1 MKVNW
6 KIKAFVAMIISTL
19 PFQSKIYCLVQKKF
33 GRYESDA
40 IKILSEAMMNTQDI
54 FTINRYN
61 QKVFELGSG
70 IELIHPLLFSLFF
83 GSVTSVDVDK
93 KFDLML
99 FRKSC
104 IEILNKMN
112 TDPRI
117 KDLAANISVEK
128 LTNFRE
134 ACFDENLLE
143 SLGITYISNFRVTD
157 FSSMKARY
165 DVFYS
170 NNTLE
175 HLKPAE
181 IKIFLEKSK
190 KISNLGAIHLH
201 RIDFSDHF
209 SHIDQSISS
218 CNFLKYSD
226 RLYNLIAGNQFVYHN
241 RLRVNDFIEIF
252 ESLGYKIIKLEKNID
267 IAALKLLDS
276 DFKLHKRF
284 VQYKKEDLAT
294 KEAIFVAQVIS

>member
-1 MKVNW
+1 VNW
-6 KIKAFVAMIISTL
+6 KIKAFVTLLISIL
-19 PFQSKIYCLVQKKF
+19 PFQSKIYSKVQQKF
-33 GRYESDA
+33 GRYEYDA
-40 IKILSEAMMNTQDI
+40 IETLFQAMVNIQDI
-54 FTINRYN
+54 VTINSCN

-70 IELIHPLLFSLFF
+70 IGLIHPLYFSLFF
-83 GSVTSVDVDK
+83 GSVTSVDVDQ

-99 FRKSC
+99 FRRKC
-104 IEILNKMN
+104 IEILDKID
-112 TDPRI
+112 TDPQI
-117 KDLAANISVEK
+117 KDLVADISIEK
-128 LTNFRE
+128 LVNFRD

-143 SLGITYISNFRVTD
+143 RLGITYISNFRVAD

-175 HLKPAE
+175 HIPVAE
-181 IKIFLEKSK
+181 IKMILEESK
-190 KISNLGAIHLH
+190 RILNPGAIHLH

-226 RLYNLIAGNQFVYHN
+226 RLHNLIAGNQFTYHN

-252 ESLGYKIIKLEKNID
+252 ESSGYQIIKLEKNID
-267 IAALKLLDS
+267 PVALGLLDS
-276 DFKLHKRF
+276 GFKLHKRF
-284 VQYKKEDLAT
+284 AQYKKEDLAT
-294 KEAIFVAQVIS
+294 QNAIFMAQVIS

>member
-1 MKVNW
+1 M
-6 KIKAFVAMIISTL
+6 
-19 PFQSKIYCLVQKKF
+19 
-33 GRYESDA
+33 
-40 IKILSEAMMNTQDI
+40 
-54 FTINRYN
+54 
-61 QKVFELGSG
+61 
-70 IELIHPLLFSLFF
+70 
-83 GSVTSVDVDK
+83 
-93 KFDLML
+93 
-99 FRKSC
+99 
-104 IEILNKMN
+104 
-112 TDPRI
+112 
-117 KDLAANISVEK
+117 
-128 LTNFRE
+128 
-134 ACFDENLLE
+134 E

-157 FSSMKARY
+157 FSSIKSRY

>member
-1 MKVNW
+1 VNW
-6 KIKAFVAMIISTL
+6 KIKGFVTLLISIL
-19 PFQSKIYCLVQKKF
+19 PFQSKIYSKVQQKF
-33 GRYESDA
+33 GRYEYDA
-40 IKILSEAMMNTQDI
+40 IETLSQAKVNIQDI
-54 FTINRYN
+54 VTINSCN

-70 IELIHPLLFSLFF
+70 IGLIHPLYFSLFF
-83 GSVTSVDVDK
+83 GSVTSVDVDQ

-99 FRKSC
+99 FRRKC
-104 IEILNKMN
+104 IEILDKID
-112 TDPRI
+112 TDPQI
-117 KDLAANISVEK
+117 KDLVANISVEK
-128 LTNFRE
+128 LNNFRD

-143 SLGITYISNFRVTD
+143 RLGITYISNFRVAG

-175 HLKPAE
+175 HIPVAE
-181 IKIFLEKSK
+181 IKMILEESK
-190 KISNLGAIHLH
+190 RILNPGAIHLH

-226 RLYNLIAGNQFVYHN
+226 RLHNLIAGNQFTYHN

-252 ESLGYKIIKLEKNID
+252 ESSGYKIIKLEKNLD
-267 IAALKLLDS
+267 LAALRLLDS
-276 DFKLHKRF
+276 GFKLDKRF

-294 KEAIFVAQVIS
+294 QDAIFVTQLIS

>member
-1 MKVNW
+1 VNW
-6 KIKAFVAMIISTL
+6 KIKAFVTLLISIL
-19 PFQSKIYCLVQKKF
+19 PFQSKIYSKVQQKF
-33 GRYESDA
+33 GRYEYDA
-40 IKILSEAMMNTQDI
+40 IETLSQAMVNIQDI
-54 FTINRYN
+54 VTINSCN

-70 IELIHPLLFSLFF
+70 IGLIHPLYFSLFF
-83 GSVTSVDVDK
+83 GSVTSVDVDQ

-99 FRKSC
+99 FRRKC
-104 IEILNKMN
+104 IEILDKID
-112 TDPRI
+112 TDPQI
-117 KDLAANISVEK
+117 KDLVANIGIEK
-128 LTNFRE
+128 LVNFRD

-143 SLGITYISNFRVTD
+143 RLGITYISNFRVVD

-175 HLKPAE
+175 HIPGAD
-181 IKIFLEKSK
+181 IKMILEESK
-190 KISNLGAIHLH
+190 RILNPGAIHLH

-226 RLYNLIAGNQFVYHN
+226 RLHNLIAGNQFTYHN

-252 ESLGYKIIKLEKNID
+252 ESSGYKIIKLEKNID
-267 IAALKLLDS
+267 LAALRLLDS
-276 DFKLHKRF
+276 GFKLDKRF

-294 KEAIFVAQVIS
+294 QNAIFVAQVIS